1 MAWNIS
7 AGAIR
12 NPIPPIVLIA
22 ALVFGG
28 LMAYFSLP
36 VNQLPNI
43 EQPMFIV
50 TVAEPGAAP
59 AEMETQ
65 ITQRVEAALT
75 GVQGVHRVTSTVTP
89 GVSQTQ
95 VELQIGANLSR
106 AVEDARDAVT
116 RIRPDLPGG
125 ITEPQISR
133 IDFSAQPIAY
143 YAVEAQGMSDQ
154 ERSWFIDNDL
164 SRELTAVRGVS
175 QITRTGGVDREIRVE
190 IDPERLT
197 AYGISADAVS
207 QELRSQNIDLP
218 GGQAQVGGQSQS
230 IRTLGGALSIA
241 QLAET
246 RITAMDGRSVRL
258 ADLGTVTDGSSDL
271 SEISRFD
278 GQPVVSFMV
287 QRAKGSSE
295 IQVFDA
301 VKSKLDEMEKSH
313 PGMHFRLVF
322 TPVDF
327 IKGMHESSINALW
340 EGALL
345 ACFVVLLILRDWRS
359 TLIAAAAIP
368 LAVIPTF
375 MAIQALGFTLN
386 MMTLI
391 ALALVAGVLVDDAIV
406 EIENIVR
413 HMRMGKSAYDAAM
426 EAADEIGLAVVA
438 TSASII
444 AVFLPVGFMGSET
457 GQWFKEFGLTVA
469 IATFFSLVVARLIT
483 PMMCAFF
490 LKDKG
495 QVEKRGDF
503 SAIYDQLLHFSI
515 RRPSITVVAGIAF
528 FIFSMAV
535 LAPMVPFTFIPRID
549 NGIVQTN
556 VEIPPGTPLVEADR
570 ELQNIAA
577 ASRGVPEVRNVFT
590 SLSGVDGAASTGTIF
605 YMLAERNERSRSSYE
620 VQQALRP
627 VFTHFP
633 DYRVSFIND
642 QGGSSGADVTLQFV
656 GEDRSA
662 VVAAGDRLVTAMKGM
677 KELADVRSSA
687 ALQRPELQIRPRDA
701 DLTRLGVNSAS
712 LAAAVRIA
720 TSGDVEQNLPRYNLV
735 DRQIPIRVLIRSDQ
749 RGNLDV
755 LRALPVQSTNG
766 APVRL
771 DAVADVSFGLGEASV
786 ERRDRQRV
794 VTVSA
799 NVVEGDIGAA
809 QNKVFHLP
817 EAREPSPE
825 QHGVIHDFFVRLGW
839 IKVEPQGTLASGVH
853 LVTSGD
859 TEQTVDMFTSFGTA
873 LLWGVLLIYGVL
885 VLLFRDFVQP
895 LTIMTAFPLA
905 LGGVFAALLITAQP
919 LSLFV
924 LIGIIMLMGIVTKNS
939 ILLVD
944 FAIEQIHKGVPR
956 DVALLDA
963 GEKRARP
970 IVMTTFAMA
979 AGMLPAASGFSVD
992 GALRQGMGVAVIG
1005 GLLVSTMLSLV
1016 YVPAVF
1022 VLFDRLERFVKRIF
1036 RRRGEAPSAVHA
1048 AAE

>member
-43 EQPMFIV
+43 EMPMFVV

-65 ITQRVEAALT
+65 ITQRVESALT

-116 RIRPDLPGG
+116 RIRPDLPAG

-133 IDFSAQPIAY
+133 VDFSSQPIAY

-164 SRELTAVRGVS
+164 SRELLAVRGVS
-175 QITRTGGVDREIRVE
+175 QITRTGGVDREVRVE

-197 AYGISADAVS
+197 AYGISADSVS
-207 QELRSQNIDLP
+207 QQLRAQNADMP
-218 GGQAQVGGQSQS
+218 GGQAEVGGQAQS
-230 IRTLGGALSIA
+230 IRTLGSAQSIA

-246 RITAMDGRSVRL
+246 RITAADGRSVRL
-258 ADLGTVTDGSSDL
+258 ADLGAVTDGSSDL

-287 QRAKGSSE
+287 QRAKGASE
-295 IQVFDA
+295 IQVFDD
-301 VKSKLDEMEKSH
+301 VKAKLDEVEKSH

-340 EGALL
+340 EGAVL
-345 ACFVVLLILRDWRS
+345 ACLVVLLILRDWRS

-413 HMRMGKSAYDAAM
+413 HMRMGKDPYHAAM

-444 AVFLPVGFMGSET
+444 AVFLPVGFMGSQT

-483 PMMCAFF
+483 PLMCAYF

-495 QVEKRGDF
+495 EVEKHGDV
-503 SAIYDQLLHFSI
+503 SAIYHKVLGFSI
-515 RRPSITVVAGIAF
+515 RRPAWTAIAGIVF
-528 FIFSMAV
+528 FIFSMVA
-535 LAPMVPFTFIPRID
+535 LAPLVPFTFIPRID

-556 VEIPPGTPLVEADR
+556 VEIPPGTPLVDADR
-570 ELQNIAA
+570 ALQSIAA
-577 ASRGVPEVRNVFT
+577 ASRSVPEVRNVFT
-590 SLSGVDGAASTGTIF
+590 SISGTDGSASTGQIF

-620 VQQALRP
+620 VQQELRP
-627 VFTHFP
+627 VFAQFP

-642 QGGSSGADVTLQFV
+642 QGGSSGADVTVQFV
-656 GEDRSA
+656 GQDPHQ
-662 VVAAGDRLVTAMKGM
+662 VIAAGDRLVAAMKRLP
-677 KELADVRSSA
+677 ELADVRSSA
-687 ALQRPELQIRPRDA
+687 ALQRPELQIHPRVD
-701 DLTRLGVNSAS
+701 DMTRLGVNSAT
-712 LAAAVRIA
+712 LASAVRIA
-720 TSGDVEQNLPRYNLV
+720 TSGDVEQNLPRYNLT
-735 DRQIPIRVLIRSDQ
+735 DRQIPIRVLIRTDQ

-755 LRALPVQSTNG
+755 IRALPVQSTTG

-786 ERRDRQRV
+786 ERRDRQRS

-799 NVVEGDIGAA
+799 NVVRGDIGAA

-817 EAREPSPE
+817 EANPGG
-825 QHGVIHDFFVRLGW
+825 GV
-839 IKVEPQGTLASGVH
+839 Q

-859 TEQTVDMFTSFGTA
+859 TEQTVDMFSSFGTA
-873 LLWGVLLIYGVL
+873 LLWGILLIYGVL

-905 LGGVFAALLITAQP
+905 LGGVFAALLVANQP

-944 FAIEQIHKGVPR
+944 FAIEQMHRGMPR
-956 DVALLDA
+956 DQALMEA

-1005 GLLVSTMLSLV
+1005 GLFVSTMLSLV
-1016 YVPAVF
+1016 YVPAIF
-1022 VLFDRLERFVKRIF
+1022 VLFDRLERLV
-1036 RRRGEAPSAVHA
+1036 RRLFGRGGDVHAPAPA